1 MAKRAEPDLTPQN
14 ASYDLG
20 SSLFAYDTW
29 ALLFTVACLCVL
41 GSNIAKFKIFS
52 VYKCTTSI
60 MRTHVSFW
68 SHYFIILLFLRLLF
82 RLFVTSL
89 EYLFLLSKTVLINTF
104 EVFCGQETSRQRFV
118 RREDLSVRSPQLIV
132 YHCNTFHF
140 SLDISL
146 SPVKGT
152 C

>member
-1 MAKRAEPDLTPQN
+1 MIWGQ
-14 ASYDLG
+14 
-20 SSLFAYDTW
+20 
-29 ALLFTVACLCVL
+29 ACLLTIHGHFCLPLRAFAFWAVTLLSLRFFLYINVLLAQCV
-41 GSNIAKFKIFS
+41 
-52 VYKCTTSI
+52 
-60 MRTHVSFW
+60 HVSFW

-82 RLFVTSL
+82 RLFVTSP

-104 EVFCGQETSRQRFV
+104 EVFCGQEPSRQRFV
-118 RREDLSVRSPQLIV
+118 RREGLSVRSPQLIV